1 MKKFLS
7 MLLAVLMV
15 VGMFPMTAFAA
26 EIPSDLKIVEI
37 TEAIAFEEGEVLE
50 YSKWGMAGYSAP
62 SWIATVPAGTETV
75 KVTFDPSNVP
85 AWSGNISGGWLTYDA
100 ENDSYDMGGKDLVY
114 EESNGGYTITLDV
127 KSMIENGNYYVKYN
141 SYYAEEYALGF
152 KYAK

>member
-37 TEAIAFEEGEVLE
+37 TEATAFEEGEVLE
-50 YSKWGMAGYSAP
+50 FSKWGMEGYSAP

-75 KVTFDPSNVP
+75 KITYKSDDVP
-85 AWSGNISGGWLTYDA
+85 TYSGKISRGWI
-100 ENDSYDMGGKDLVY
+100 S
-114 EESNGGYTITLDV
+114 
-127 KSMIENGNYYVKYN
+127 
-141 SYYAEEYALGF
+141 
-152 KYAK
+152 